1 MTNVWYVKALPVEDY
16 SLHYRFESC
25 PDYKHIKYKI
35 MGFFS
40 SIITATVK
48 TVLTPVAI
56 VKDVVN
62 VATGEEVNA
71 TTKLISSAAEDLSDA
86 VDDITG
92 G

>member
-1 MTNVWYVKALPVEDY
+1 
-16 SLHYRFESC
+16 
-25 PDYKHIKYKI
+25 
-35 MGFFS
+35 MGFIS
-40 SIITATVK
+40 SIIGATVK

-62 VATGEEVNA
+62 VATGEDVDA
-71 TTKLISSAAEDLSDA
+71 TTNLLSSVAEDLSDA